1 MSPNHSISLSAYL
14 EERKKIT
21 DDALERYLPP
31 EENYPPV
38 IFKAVRY
45 SVFAGGK
52 RIRPILCMASVEAAG
67 GKVESVLPVACA
79 LELIHTYSLIHDD
92 LPAIDDDDYRRGRL
106 TSHKVF
112 GEDIAILAG
121 DALLTE
127 AFRLMSEIKLMEK
140 IAPEKLLA
148 VIRDIAEAAG
158 YFGMV
163 GGQVVDV
170 QSEGKT
176 VESEVLHYIHTRK
189 TGAMITAAVK
199 AGAILANA
207 GEVELNALVSYGRNV
222 GLAFQ
227 IADDILNVE
236 GDPTLLGKGTGSDAK
251 RGKVTY
257 PALMGLEASRKK
269 AGELVESALFAITR
283 FDHRADPLRMIAKYI
298 VERKF

>member
-1 MSPNHSISLSAYL
+1 LSAYL

-52 RIRPILCMASVEAAG
+52 RIRPILCMASAEAAG
-67 GKVESVLPVACA
+67 GNVESVLPVACA

-112 GEDIAILAG
+112 GEDIAILTG

-140 IAPEKLLA
+140 VIPERLLA
-148 VIRDIAEAAG
+148 VIHDIAEAAG

-176 VESEVLHYIHTRK
+176 VESDILHYIHTHK
-189 TGAMITAAVK
+189 TGAIITSAIK
-199 AGAILANA
+199 AGAMLTNA
-207 GEVELNALVSYGRNV
+207 GDVELNALVSYGRNT

-236 GDPTLLGKGTGSDAK
+236 GDPALLGKGTGSDAK

-269 AGELVESALFAITR
+269 ACELVESALSAIKN
-283 FDHRADPLRMIAKYI
+283 FDHRAEPLRLIARYI

>member
-14 EERKKIT
+14 ETKKKIT

-52 RIRPILCMASVEAAG
+52 RIRPILCIASAEAVG
-67 GKVESVLPVACA
+67 GEMESVLPVACA

-121 DALLTE
+121 DALLTD
-127 AFRLMSEIKLMEK
+127 AFRLISERTLMEK
-140 IAPEKLLA
+140 VAPERLLA
-148 VIRDIAEAAG
+148 VIHDIAEAAG

-176 VESEVLHYIHTRK
+176 IESEVLHYIHTRK
-189 TGAMITAAVK
+189 TGAMITAAIK
-199 AGAILANA
+199 AGAMLANA
-207 GEVELNALVSYGRNV
+207 GEVELNALVSYGRHV

-257 PALMGLEASRKK
+257 PALVGLEASRKK
-269 AGELVESALFAITR
+269 AGELVASALFAIQN
-283 FDHRADPLRMIAKYI
+283 FDQRAEPLRMIARYI

>member
-1 MSPNHSISLSAYL
+1 MSPNHSTSLSAYL
-14 EERKKIT
+14 EARKKIT
-21 DDALERYLPP
+21 DDALERYLPS

-52 RIRPILCMASVEAAG
+52 RIRPILCMASAEAVG
-67 GKVESVLPVACA
+67 GDIESVLPVACA

-127 AFRLMSEIKLMEK
+127 AFRLMTERTLMGK
-140 IAPEKLLA
+140 VAPDRLLA
-148 VIRDIAEAAG
+148 VIHDIAEAAG

-189 TGAMITAAVK
+189 TGAMITSAIK
-199 AGAILANA
+199 AGAVLADA
-207 GEVELNALVSYGRNV
+207 SEIELNSLVAYGRHV

-236 GDPTLLGKGTGSDAK
+236 GDPALLGKSTGSDAK

-257 PALMGLEASRKK
+257 PALAGLEASRKK
-269 AGELVESALFAITR
+269 AGELVESALFAIKS
-283 FDHRADPLRMIAKYI
+283 FDQRAEPLRMIARYI

>member
-1 MSPNHSISLSAYL
+1 MNPNHNISLSAYL
-14 EERKKIT
+14 EAKKKII
-21 DDALERYLPP
+21 DEALERYLPG
-31 EENYPPV
+31 EDNYPPV

-45 SVFAGGK
+45 SLFAGGK
-52 RIRPILCMASVEAAG
+52 RMRPILCMASAEAVG
-67 GKVESVLPVACA
+67 SNVESILPVACS

-127 AFRLMSEIKLMEK
+127 AFRLMSERTLMDK
-140 IAPEKLLA
+140 IPPEKLLA
-148 VIRDIAEAAG
+148 VIHDVAEAAG

-170 QSEGKT
+170 QSEGKE
-176 VESEVLHYIHTRK
+176 VDSEVLNYIHTRK
-189 TGAMITAAVK
+189 TGAMITVAVK
-199 AGAILANA
+199 AGALLSNA
-207 GEVELNALVSYGRNV
+207 GEVELNALISYGRHV

-236 GDPTLLGKGTGSDAK
+236 GDKVLLGKGTGSDAK

-257 PALMGLEASRKK
+257 PALMGLDASRKK
-269 AGELVESALFAITR
+269 ATDLVESALSAIKN
-283 FDHRADPLRMIAKYI
+283 FDHRAEPLRMIAGYI
-298 VERKF
+298 VERRS